1 MAADDRPGAGLSGQ
15 DLDFLVATA
24 APGTRD
30 AARLK
35 RVLLE
40 DEDFRNAFIEDDR
53 TVRAATSD
61 REVFLRISPA
71 LYFEILLRN
80 LRRELAGAS
89 HTLEGG
95 GSRKVAVFD
104 AGQVVDLLSRPEV
117 LLYLADMLASF
128 TRVES
133 GSFAWR
139 VRGRAWRRIRFDDT
153 DVDGLVH
160 SLEFAGEE
168 YRFQFY
174 KRIADVCLFLLG
186 VFPESVGVPSR
197 RPPSGEPPRRLAGAG
212 ARSPEEYE
220 EEGKKYYGLAAGHP
234 LARNRELSDVFRILH
249 DGFRVARKPLALIA
263 EKYIRLQASP
273 RIGD

>member
-1 MAADDRPGAGLSGQ
+1 MAGNDNPRAGLSGA
-15 DLDFLVATA
+15 DLDFLVSAA

-35 RVLLE
+35 RVLSE
-40 DEDFRNAFIEDDR
+40 DADFRNAFIEDDR
-53 TVRAATSD
+53 TARSAISD

-80 LRRELAGAS
+80 LRRELSGTS
-89 HTLEGG
+89 HTLEGD

-104 AGQVVDLLSRPEV
+104 AGRVVDLLSRPEI
-117 LLYLADMLASF
+117 LHYLADMLASF

-133 GSFAWR
+133 GSFSWR

-160 SLEFAGEE
+160 SLEFAGEA
-168 YRFQFY
+168 YRFHFY

-186 VFPESVGVPSR
+186 VFPESVGASSR
-197 RPPSGEPPRRLAGAG
+197 GPAPGETPRRLTGPG
-212 ARSPEEYE
+212 ARTPEDYE
-220 EEGKKYYGLAAGHP
+220 EEGKKYYRLAAEHP
-234 LARNRELSDVFRILH
+234 LARDRDLSEVFHVLH
-249 DGFRVARKPLALIA
+249 DGFQVARKPLALIS
-263 EKYIRLQASP
+263 EKYIRIQGSSRVA
-273 RIGD
+273 G